1 MQATLV
7 IARLGLAFIFFSGFL
22 WKMPPRFGC
31 ANNFAF
37 PVANAAGRP
46 DPNGSTGLCYW
57 MGLET
62 VYAGQ
67 DRKVL
72 VADTHRL
79 LGSGEQFGVNIRPLA
94 ELNAIFIEQ
103 VVKPN
108 IAWFGYVIW
117 GAEVLI
123 FLTMLLGLFT
133 RLGGLLA
140 IGIALQLFVGLAN
153 IPSPYEW
160 EWSYGQMAL
169 LAIAM
174 FGLAPGRILGL
185 DALLRPRL
193 AASATRGNRLAQLA
207 LLLT

>member
-1 MQATLV
+1 
-7 IARLGLAFIFFSGFL
+7 
-22 WKMPPRFGC
+22 
-31 ANNFAF
+31 
-37 PVANAAGRP
+37 
-46 DPNGSTGLCYW
+46 
-57 MGLET
+57 
-62 VYAGQ
+62 
-67 DRKVL
+67 
-72 VADTHRL
+72 
-79 LGSGEQFGVNIRPLA
+79 
-94 ELNAIFIEQ
+94 
-103 VVKPN
+103 
-108 IAWFGYVIW
+108 
-117 GAEVLI
+117 VLI
-123 FLTMLLGLFT
+123 FLSMLLGLFT